1 MFHAVLRTASP
12 SSRRFLVSGTSSIS
26 LRIPL
31 SRWFATSEDGK
42 VPNVQEI
49 RMPDDLGLGKVLT
62 WYAKEGD
69 TIKYDDVY
77 VDIETSDFTFGMTHD
92 EEESV
97 TMLEIVA
104 QVGDTVKPGG
114 LVCKLLRSTGTGT
127 TQEEASA
134 SLADSDKDDV
144 EKK

>member
-1 MFHAVLRTASP
+1 MINSVLRTV
-12 SSRRFLVSGTSSIS
+12 SSRRVILSGQSSTL
-26 LRIPL
+26 LRITL
-31 SRWFATSEDGK
+31 NRWFATEDGK
-42 VPNVQEI
+42 SPNVQEI

-77 VDIETSDFTFGMTHD
+77 VDIETSDFAFGMSHE

-104 QVGDTVKPGG
+104 QVGDKVEAGS
-114 LVCKLLRSTGTGT
+114 LLCKLLRDKGNA
-127 TQEEASA
+127 EEENSA
-134 SLADSDKDDV
+134 PSADIDKDEY

>member
-1 MFHAVLRTASP
+1 ML
-12 SSRRFLVSGTSSIS
+12 
-26 LRIPL
+26 LRITL
-31 SRWFATSEDGK
+31 NRWFATEDGK
-42 VPNVQEI
+42 FPNVQEI

-77 VDIETSDFTFGMTHD
+77 VDIETSDFAFGMSHD

-104 QVGDTVKPGG
+104 QVGDKVESGG
-114 LVCKLLRSTGTGT
+114 LLCKLLRDEGNA
-127 TQEEASA
+127 QEEKSA
-134 SLADSDKDDV
+134 PSADIDNDEY

>member
-1 MFHAVLRTASP
+1 
-12 SSRRFLVSGTSSIS
+12 
-26 LRIPL
+26 
-31 SRWFATSEDGK
+31 
-42 VPNVQEI
+42 
-49 RMPDDLGLGKVLT
+49 MPDDLGLGKVLT

-77 VDIETSDFTFGMTHD
+77 VDIETSDFTFGMAHD

-104 QVGDTVKPGG
+104 QVGDTVKSGE

-134 SLADSDKDDV
+134 SSVDSDKDDV